1 MMKRWSKNGWFL
13 GCSRYPKCKTTRD
26 LGPDGKGSSVRLTD
40 TKCDKCGKLMAIRS
54 GRYGE
59 FLSCTGYPECKNARP
74 VPLGVP
80 CPKCGGDIVEVRA
93 RPKEGRK
100 SSGRPF
106 YGCTN
111 YNNETVKCDFR
122 LWQKPIKESCPVCG
136 AKYLLMAGNKLR
148 PMIACATK
156 ECGYKRS
163 ADSPPEQPGVL
174 PAPQA
179 AAVPI

>member
-1 MMKRWSKNGWFL
+1 
-13 GCSRYPKCKTTRD
+13 
-26 LGPDGKGSSVRLTD
+26 
-40 TKCDKCGKLMAIRS
+40 
-54 GRYGE
+54 
-59 FLSCTGYPECKNARP
+59 
-74 VPLGVP
+74 
-80 CPKCGGDIVEVRA
+80 
-93 RPKEGRK
+93 
-100 SSGRPF
+100 
-106 YGCTN
+106 
-111 YNNETVKCDFR
+111 VKCDFR

-163 ADSPPEQPGVL
+163 ADSPPEQPDVL

>member
-1 MMKRWSKNGWFL
+1 
-13 GCSRYPKCKTTRD
+13 
-26 LGPDGKGSSVRLTD
+26 
-40 TKCDKCGKLMAIRS
+40 MAIRS

-80 CPKCGGDIVEVRA
+80 CPKCGGDIIEVRA

-136 AKYLLMAGNKLR
+136 AKYLLQAGNKLR
-148 PMIACATK
+148 PMIACAQK

-163 ADSPPEQPGVL
+163 ADSPPEQPSV
-174 PAPQA
+174 PPSPQA